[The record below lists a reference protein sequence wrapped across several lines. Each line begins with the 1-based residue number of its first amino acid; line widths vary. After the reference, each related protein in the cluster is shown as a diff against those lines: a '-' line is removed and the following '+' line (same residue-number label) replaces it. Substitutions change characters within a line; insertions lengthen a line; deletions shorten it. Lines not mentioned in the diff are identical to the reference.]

1 MKLTKIQK
9 FAKGKACM
17 LRIPGICKTTP
28 NNEDTCLCHAPSPN
42 RGGMR
47 KDDWWGAVGC
57 EACHDLVDGRY
68 FPKDFI
74 VGMYADIW
82 LPAIHEWQ
90 EMLIEAGYIKVE
102 GIEIGLKKQLPR
114 RIV

>member
-1 MKLTKIQK
+1 MAKLTKIQK

-28 NNEDTCLCHAPSPN
+28 NNEDTCLCHAPFPN

-57 EACHDLVDGRY
+57 SHCHDFMDGRTNWVIH
-68 FPKDFI
+68 PAPTWND
-74 VGMYADIW
+74 
-82 LPAIHEWQ
+82 AIHEWQ